1 MELSF
6 TYTPPEGRK
15 TTTYFSF
22 CYPFSYTDSQK
33 HLFKIEQR
41 VSRMLNTSSPP
52 LSPSLSPSSLSEDLI
67 YYHRDLLC
75 KSLDGLRVDLLTV
88 SSHKG
93 IAMETEPRLFGLFP
107 DESLPTARQFRNK
120 KVRKKIINFMGTQV
134 HVHVHVCNMYILH
147 LYVHVCNMY
156 ILHVHVHV
164 YNVYMSFSQESLH

>member
-6 TYTPPEGRK
+6 TYTAPEGRK
-15 TTTYFSF
+15 TTAYFSF

-33 HLFKIEQR
+33 HLFKIEQK
-41 VSRMLNTSSPP
+41 VSRMLNTSSP
-52 LSPSLSPSSLSEDLI
+52 SPSLSPSPLGEDAI
-67 YYHRDLLC
+67 YFHRDLLC

-120 KVRKKIINFMGTQV
+120 KVSGKI
-134 HVHVHVCNMYILH
+134 
-147 LYVHVCNMY
+147 
-156 ILHVHVHV
+156 V
-164 YNVYMSFSQESLH
+164 YF